1 MVNTNAKV
9 ISFISTKGSVG
20 KTTLI
25 IHIAGYLASLGKNI
39 LLIDADS
46 QQSLSSFFNF
56 KGLDPDIGKSGF
68 SLFLTGE
75 KQAKDVIYKT
85 ANSDNIDIIVNDDPD
100 KWRVSK
106 FLQGSSGA
114 VFRLAFLLKPLKS
127 QYDYIFIDTEGT
139 DGRDHDGRSIQNA
152 ALLSHPD
159 LVLSVTKPKMLFAME
174 TSRVVDVLRAAIKE
188 YENIGQPYSPPLK
201 FIINEFDRGIKID
214 SVLLKE
220 LRESF
225 LTDDNL
231 KTTQL
236 LKTIIPLKRKF
247 FEMSFTS
254 KIFAHEY
261 DDPNKHDHLNEV
273 VPALCEEIFP
283 EIKNKG
289 GASS

>member
-1 MVNTNAKV
+1 MAKTKI

-25 IHIAGYLASLGKNI
+25 IHIAGYLASLDKKV

-56 KGLDPDIGKSGF
+56 RGLDPEIGKSGF

-75 KQAKDVIYKT
+75 KKAADVTRNT

-106 FLQGSSGA
+106 FLQSSSGA
-114 VFRLAFLLKPLKS
+114 VFRLAFLLEPLKAH
-127 QYDYIFIDTEGT
+127 YDYIFIDTEGT

-152 ALLSHPD
+152 ALLSRPD

-174 TSRVVDVLRAAIKE
+174 TSRVVDVLRAAVKE
-188 YENIGQPYSPPLK
+188 YDNIGNPYSPPLK
-201 FIINEFDRGIKID
+201 FIINEYDRGITTD
-214 SVLLKE
+214 NLLLKE

-225 LTDDNL
+225 VTDENL
-231 KTTQL
+231 KTTEL
-236 LKTIIPLKRKF
+236 LQTVVPIKRKF
-247 FEMSFTS
+247 FESYFIE

-261 DDPNKHDHLNEV
+261 KDPNKYDHLNKV
-273 VPALCEEIFP
+273 IKQLCEEVFP
-283 EIKNKG
+283 EIKNKNG
-289 GASS
+289 EQS

>member
-1 MVNTNAKV
+1 MANAK
-9 ISFISTKGSVG
+9 ITSFISTKGSVG

-25 IHIAGYLASLGKNI
+25 IHIAGYLASLGKKV

-46 QQSLSSFFNF
+46 QQSLSSFFDF
-56 KGLDPDIGKSGF
+56 KGLDPDVGKSGF

-75 KQAKDVIYKT
+75 KTANQVIRTT

-114 VFRLAFLLKPLKS
+114 VFRLAFLLEPLKS

-152 ALLSHPD
+152 ALLAHPD

-188 YENIGQPYSPPLK
+188 YENIGQSYQPPLK
-201 FIINEFDRGIKID
+201 FIINEYDRGIATD
-214 SVLLKE
+214 TLLLNE

-225 LTDDNL
+225 LSDENL
-231 KTTQL
+231 QTTEL
-236 LKTIIPLKRKF
+236 LQTVVPLKRKF
-247 FEMSFTS
+247 FESYFFD
-254 KIFAHEY
+254 KQFAHEY
-261 DDPNKHDHLNEV
+261 RDTNKHDHLNV
-273 VPALCEEIFP
+273 VIKQLCEEIFP
-283 EIKNKG
+283 ELKG
-289 GASS
+289 V